1 VVKTIAESPSARP
14 EHVTPD
20 YFRTMGI
27 RLVRGRGLT
36 AQDRMGAAP
45 VAIISDGM
53 AKKLYPG
60 VDPIGRTLKMFNDS
74 SPWATIVGI
83 VADVRARGFQ
93 QEIPPTMYFPYSQ
106 SGQTAYGVPR
116 TMTLLVRAGGDVTPL
131 IGPLRKIIREMDS
144 SIPISQVAT
153 MEQVVGNSI
162 ASRRFTT
169 ALLAGFAALALVLAG
184 IGIYG
189 VISYGVSQRRYEIG
203 VRMAMGAS
211 HGSIVRLV
219 MSEGARMTV
228 VGLAIGLLG
237 ALGVERS
244 LSSLLVGVTSTDAP
258 TLISVC
264 VLLAAVAA
272 CACLLPARRAT
283 GVSPTEALRN
293 G

>member
-1 VVKTIAESPSARP
+1 
-14 EHVTPD
+14 
-20 YFRTMGI
+20 
-27 RLVRGRGLT
+27 
-36 AQDRMGAAP
+36 
-45 VAIISDGM
+45 M
-53 AKKLYPG
+53 AKTLYPG

-83 VADVRARGFQ
+83 VGDVRARGFQ

-116 TMTLLVRAGGDVTPL
+116 TMTLIVRARGGVASL
-131 IGPLRKIIREMDS
+131 VGPLRKIIRDMDS

-153 MEQVVGNSI
+153 MGQVVGDSI

-169 ALLAGFAALALVLAG
+169 ALLSGFAALALLLAG

-211 HGSIVRLV
+211 HGSIARLV
-219 MSEGARMTV
+219 MNEGARMTLI
-228 VGLAIGLLG
+228 GLAIGLLG
-237 ALGVERS
+237 ALAVERA

-258 TLISVC
+258 TLIGVC
-264 VLLAAVAA
+264 ALLAAVAA

-283 GVSPTEALRN
+283 NVSPTEALRN